1 VNGSGRADPPAASQ
15 RDAAIYGDAMSD
27 AHPVITML
35 RQAHEAFALLVA
47 PLDGDAIRR
56 RSYCDDWSVAQV
68 ASHLGSGAELGLDWL
83 GAAMAHTEPMG
94 QEDMQK
100 VWDKWNGRSP
110 EEQVSWAVVAGAAQV
125 EAFETA
131 TADQLA
137 QAHIKLF
144 GMLDLDGNGLARI
157 RIPELVVH
165 TWDIAVIGD
174 PSARLFAP
182 AVDLMIDEL
191 PARVGRFGKP
201 QTRSWS
207 LDVATTRPER
217 DYVLRNGDE
226 VSLEPGTAADAD
238 GDLRLPAEALIRL
251 IYGRVDDRDGGDVVL
266 QATEITL
273 ADLQAVFL
281 GF

>member
-1 VNGSGRADPPAASQ
+1 
-15 RDAAIYGDAMSD
+15 MSD
-27 AHPVITML
+27 ANPVIPML

-83 GAAMAHTEPMG
+83 GAAMTHTEPMA

-110 EEQVSWAVVAGAAQV
+110 EEQVSGAVVASAAQV

-144 GMLDLDGNGLARI
+144 GMLDLDGVGLARI

-165 TWDIAVIGD
+165 SWDIAVIGD
-174 PSARLFAP
+174 PSARLLRQG
-182 AVDLMIDEL
+182 VDLMIDEL

-201 QTRSWS
+201 QTRVWS
-207 LDVATTRPER
+207 LNVATTGPER
-217 DYVLRNGDE
+217 DYVLRNGDQI
-226 VSLEPGTAADAD
+226 SLEPGTAADAD
-238 GDLRLPAEALIRL
+238 GELRLPAEALIRL
-251 IYGRVDDRDGGDVVL
+251 IYGRVDDTNAGDIVL
-266 QATEITL
+266 HAAEITL
-273 ADLQAVFL
+273 ADLEAVFP